1 MRKQSSVKPA
11 VRFRRWSRK
20 AYAVFVS
27 VKAYVTIGCLRTGT
41 ADSSLSKQKGKQAAR
56 TKRMETE
63 NPYFSRR
70 ANDPLE
76 IPISSVPL
84 QALTGGLFLVKVR
97 VSDPGSK
104 ERAFVEIS
112 KNFPFINNTQR
123 STPPVKRRCTS
134 FFYRM
139 RCKLK

>member
-1 MRKQSSVKPA
+1 MRKQSFVKPA
-11 VRFRRWSRK
+11 MRFRRWSRK

-27 VKAYVTIGCLRTGT
+27 IKAYVTIGCLRTGT

-63 NPYFSRR
+63 NSYFSPP
-70 ANDPLE
+70 ANAPLE
-76 IPISSVPL
+76 IPIPPVPL
-84 QALTGGLFLVKVR
+84 QAALTVNLFLGKVR

-123 STPPVKRRCTS
+123 STP
-134 FFYRM
+134 
-139 RCKLK
+139 L